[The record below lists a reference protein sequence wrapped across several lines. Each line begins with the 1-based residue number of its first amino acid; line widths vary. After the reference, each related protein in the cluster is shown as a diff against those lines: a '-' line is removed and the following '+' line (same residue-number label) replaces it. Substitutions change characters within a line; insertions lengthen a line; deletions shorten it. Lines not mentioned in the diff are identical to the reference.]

1 MIYIFNLWP
10 FLQLPPEVQSQVS
23 NHMSTKKKIDE
34 KKSTPDVKNIKVPIP
49 TFPPT
54 AMVYSIPK
62 TSGNSEKKAEPDV
75 EAAAIAAA
83 PPVDVV
89 SAAIMA
95 KVLEE
100 RQKERSMVKHCDT
113 CTCAKNLKIVYD
125 SSHHSIGTQTGEYKT
140 AMLCIKC
147 NDNVKTI
154 TDSSKYLYLWRCHFI
169 RLVIF

>member
-1 MIYIFNLWP
+1 
-10 FLQLPPEVQSQVS
+10 
-23 NHMSTKKKIDE
+23 MSSKKKIDE
-34 KKSTPDVKNIKVPIP
+34 KKTTPDVKNIKVPIP

-62 TSGNSEKKAEPDV
+62 TGNSEKKAEPDV
-75 EAAAIAAA
+75 ELAAP

-125 SSHHSIGTQTGEYKT
+125 RSHHSIGTQTGEYK

-154 TDSSKYLYLWRCHFI
+154 MDTSK
-169 RLVIF
+169 

>member
-1 MIYIFNLWP
+1 MI
-10 FLQLPPEVQSQVS
+10 
-23 NHMSTKKKIDE
+23 TKKKIDE
-34 KKSTPDVKNIKVPIP
+34 KKPVPDVKNIKVPIP

-62 TSGNSEKKAEPDV
+62 TANSEKKSETDV
-75 EAAAIAAA
+75 EA

-113 CTCAKNLKIVYD
+113 CMCSKSLKIVYD
-125 SSHHSIGTQTGEYKT
+125 HSHHSVGTQTGEYK
-140 AMLCIKC
+140 AMLCIRC
-147 NDNVKTI
+147 NDSVKAI
-154 TDSSKYLYLWRCHFI
+154 SNSSKSK
-169 RLVIF
+169 

>member
-1 MIYIFNLWP
+1 MI
-10 FLQLPPEVQSQVS
+10 
-23 NHMSTKKKIDE
+23 TKKKIDE
-34 KKSTPDVKNIKVPIP
+34 KKITPEVINIKVPIP

-62 TSGNSEKKAEPDV
+62 SPNAERKAEPDV
-75 EAAAIAAA
+75 EA

-100 RQKERSMVKHCDT
+100 RQKERAMVKHCDT
-113 CTCAKNLKIVYD
+113 CTCSKSFKIVHD
-125 SSHHSIGTQTGEYKT
+125 SSHHNVGTQTGEYK

-147 NDNVKTI
+147 NDSVKAI
-154 TDSSKYLYLWRCHFI
+154 SNSSK
-169 RLVIF
+169 